1 MVFDKTYA
9 EEDSD
14 IFKQSTETLLEAERV
29 VYLENLG
36 KICQRRKQN
45 QV

>member
-9 EEDSD
+9 EENSD
-14 IFKQSTETLLEAERV
+14 IFKQSTETLLEAKRV

-36 KICQRRKQN
+36 KMCQNTKQ
-45 QV
+45 